1 MAYWAEK
8 GHRERDGQL
17 KVEKNMESLFNANLG
32 CQLSD
37 EDKVILKDLESKKA
51 KLLLD
56 KEREWRLESRA
67 T

>member
-1 MAYWAEK
+1 LGRKKTQRK
-8 GHRERDGQL
+8 GWSAKRSGEEYG
-17 KVEKNMESLFNANLG
+17 VTFYANMG

-56 KEREWRLESRA
+56 KEREWRLKSRA